1 MADEFNVSWLGVGV
15 SGGYQAAR
23 RGPSMSAGG
32 DKEAFD
38 KVSHLLEKWAAK
50 HDGTS
55 CLGYMGPGGAG
66 NYVKMC
72 HNGIEHAQ
80 MGIMAELYGLLR
92 HQAGL
97 TNDEIADIMEAWYK
111 DGMLSDNYLIQ
122 LGFIGLRRKDG
133 DESMGRV
140 EDGVIEAMDDKVV
153 QDVDGTEGTGTWS
166 NSETAIRHVAAPAFN
181 ASHNL
186 RTTSA
191 RKGERIKTA
200 EALKLPQPGRF
211 DVGDRDAFIKK
222 VTGAAEA
229 GVLAAFTQGF
239 AVGRD
244 LGTLK
249 PCAGLD

>member
-1 MADEFNVSWLGVGV
+1 MRGRDRDKALTRIAVPQVS
-15 SGGYQAAR
+15 
-23 RGPSMSAGG
+23 P
-32 DKEAFD
+32 
-38 KVSHLLEKWAAK
+38 LLEKWAAK
-50 HDGTS
+50 HDGQS

-97 TNDEIADIMEAWYK
+97 TNDEIADIMEKWYNE
-111 DGMLSDNYLIQ
+111 GMLSDNYLIQ

-133 DESMGRV
+133 DDAMGLI
-140 EDGVIEAMDDKVV
+140 EDGVIEAIDDKVV

-166 NSETAIRHVAAPAFN
+166 NMETANRHVAAPSFN

-200 EALKLPQPGRF
+200 EALKIPLPGRF

-229 GVLAAFTQGF
+229 GIFAAFTQGF
-239 AVGRD
+239 AVSRPCSATSCC
-244 LGTLK
+244 LGL
-249 PCAGLD
+249 G